1 MQRALRLTPFALLS
15 LLMLAPVARSQG
27 NTRNLR
33 IAVVNLAEVFERYYK
48 KAELDA
54 SLRAERS
61 KKFEVIQEKAKEL
74 DKLKEEVQLFD
85 LGTDA
90 RKRTEERLFQKRVE
104 FEVYKKMSQ
113 SEFANAQR
121 QYTTTLFEEI
131 RGKIADYAAKNGID
145 LVLKIEDAEL
155 NNGTIEMIQLEIKTR
170 QVLYASHALNITE
183 DVLKAINAGHETSA
197 K

>member
-1 MQRALRLTPFALLS
+1 MPRHLHLTTYAMLS
-15 LLMLAPVARSQG
+15 LLLLAPAARSQG

-33 IAVVNLAEVFERYYK
+33 IAVVNLAEIFERYYK

-61 KKFEVIQEKAKEL
+61 KKLEVIQEKAKEL

-113 SEFANAQR
+113 SEFANVQR
-121 QYTTTLFEEI
+121 QYTTTLLEEI

-145 LVLKIEDAEL
+145 LVLKQEDAEL
-155 NNGTIEMIQLEIKTR
+155 NRGTIEMIQLEIKTR
-170 QVLYASHALNITE
+170 QVLYASHALDITE
-183 DVLKAINAGHETSA
+183 DILKDMNAGHETSA